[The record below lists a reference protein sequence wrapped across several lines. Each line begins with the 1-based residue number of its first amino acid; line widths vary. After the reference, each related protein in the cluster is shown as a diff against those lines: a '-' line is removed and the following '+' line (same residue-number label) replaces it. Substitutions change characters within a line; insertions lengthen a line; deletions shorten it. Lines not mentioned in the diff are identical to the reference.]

1 MDASLERTIWWSR
14 ADPARVGVGGMGS
27 ISDVVLYREGHLL
40 TTENNALHQ
49 LLPAL
54 YDDCKN
60 ARST

>member
-1 MDASLERTIWWSR
+1 
-14 ADPARVGVGGMGS
+14 MGS

-40 TTENNALHQ
+40 TTENDALHQ